1 MAAGVDLYVLDAL
14 RELPPMQQEQVV
26 GDFFR
31 VDPWHAH
38 NRYVCMYVYMYVCVL
53 DAPCRSLACT

>member
-1 MAAGVDLYVLDAL
+1 MAAGVDPYVLDAL

-38 NRYVCMYVYMYVCVL
+38 NRYVCLHYVYSCMYVICVCV
-53 DAPCRSLACT
+53 